1 MGFWDRLFTK
11 EKKVLKPAN
20 GINGNTLVFTQ
31 YGDTNYQDET
41 IQACIS
47 RIANEMKK
55 LRPRHVHTEGMGYK
69 VNNDKL
75 NYVLQNPNS
84 RQTCADFLEYVTWQ
98 LYLNYNAF
106 IVPYYDAKGQLVA
119 LYPLPQGS
127 YNIITGDDGKDY
139 LQCQYNGVR
148 TDMLFVYENII
159 HLRLKYS
166 VNEVMGGNA
175 QGQPDNAQLLQLGK
189 LNAKMVQSV
198 AKNVAGS
205 VKGYFTPKAHIDL
218 DTLTESRARL
228 EELWQSDSSFAIL
241 DCGTEYNEIKN
252 TTANVDAETLKF
264 LDEKILRYYGVSKA
278 ILSGDYTKTQKEAF
292 YQSVLEPLVISWG
305 QAFTKAL
312 FSDREKQVGN
322 KVMFFADELDY
333 MTTSEKMDLVRL
345 LGDQGGLYLNEVRQM
360 FGWEPLAEMEG
371 QRLQS
376 LNYVDVKNAGKYQT
390 GEDEK
395 TVDNTDNNNI

>member
-1 MGFWDRLFTK
+1 MGFWDKLFTK
-11 EKKVLKPAN
+11 QRQTLRPAQ
-20 GINGNTLVFTQ
+20 GINGGSLIFTQ

-47 RIANEMKK
+47 RIANEVKK
-55 LRPRHVHTEGMGYK
+55 LRPRHVYTDGMGYK
-69 VNNDKL
+69 VNNDRL
-75 NYVLQNPNS
+75 NYILQNPNS

-106 IVPYYDAKGQLVA
+106 VIPYYDTKGQLVN
-119 LYPLPQGS
+119 LYPLPQGN
-127 YNIITGDDGKDY
+127 YNIITGDDGEDY

-148 TDMLFVYENII
+148 ADMLFVYKNVI

-166 VNEVMGGNA
+166 VNEIMGGNA

-189 LNAKMVQSV
+189 LNAKMLQSV

-228 EELWQSDSSFAIL
+228 EELWQSDNAFAIL
-241 DCGTEYNEIKN
+241 DCGTDYNEIKN
-252 TTANVDAETLKF
+252 STSNVDADTLKF

-278 ILSGDYTKTQKEAF
+278 ILSGDYTKAQKEAF
-292 YQSVLEPLVISWG
+292 YQSVLEPLVIAWG
-305 QAFTKAL
+305 QAFSKAL
-312 FSDREKQVGN
+312 FTDREKQVGN
-322 KVMFFADELDY
+322 KIMFFADEMDY
-333 MTTSEKMDLVRL
+333 MTTSEKMELVRL

-390 GEDEK
+390 GEDGK
-395 TVDNTDNNNI
+395 PVDNTDNNNI